1 MKIKRYTDVDR
12 RRVMDRIRSE
22 MGSDAIILSS
32 KITDEGFSLVACD
45 LDERLLDQ
53 QVAGGKER
61 SLSLVVDEPEQ
72 APMQPDESVSNLQE
86 ELSKLRTLIEVEL
99 PKMAQGNS
107 APVTAPAD
115 PAFSLA
121 ARLERF
127 GFSLAFSKTLQSQVG
142 QVSESQSGWKK
153 ALQIVEGRICDHPDA
168 GFDLRGHY
176 AVIGPAG
183 SGKTA
188 TLCKIAAQCQR
199 SLGRDAIGIIS
210 VDRKR
215 LGAHQQIGQ
224 FAKHMKLSA
233 VSVTNWS
240 DLKSAQQKFADKKL
254 VLIDTPPLQQGDD
267 LGHYLAGLEETGHK
281 VQSLYCFAA
290 TSSRELLLDHARI
303 AKASGLSAVVT
314 RVDECPSLVPV
325 VEALARTS
333 LPLFFLCDGSSISR
347 SIRAAK
353 SQELL
358 QMALK
363 LYRDTRA
370 QARQSHARQEL
381 SA

>member
-22 MGSDAIILSS
+22 MGPDAIILSS

-61 SLSLVVDEPEQ
+61 SLTLVVDQQEQ
-72 APMQPDESVSNLQE
+72 AAVQPDESVSNLQE
-86 ELSKLRTLIEVEL
+86 ELNKLRELIEVEL
-99 PKMAQGNS
+99 PKVARGNS
-107 APVTAPAD
+107 VVAPEPID
-115 PAFSLA
+115 LSFSLA

-127 GFSLAFSKTLQSQVG
+127 GFSLPFSKTLQSQVG
-142 QVSESQSGWKK
+142 EVSEPQTGWKK

-168 GFDLRGHY
+168 GFNLRGHY
-176 AVIGPAG
+176 ALIGPAG

-188 TLCKIAAQCQR
+188 TLCKIATQCQR

-233 VSVTNWS
+233 VSVTSWS
-240 DLKSAQQKFADKKL
+240 DLKRAQQKFADKKL

-267 LGHYLAGLEETGHK
+267 LGHYLSGLEETGHK

-290 TSSRELLLDHARI
+290 TSSRELLLEHARI

-314 RVDECPSLVPV
+314 RADECLSLVPV
-325 VEALARTS
+325 IEALARTS
-333 LPLFFLCDGSSISR
+333 LPLFFLCDGSSIR
-347 SIRAAK
+347 RDIRAAK
-353 SQELL
+353 SQEIL
-358 QMALK
+358 QLTLK
-363 LYRDTRA
+363 LYRDARA
-370 QARQSHARQEL
+370 QVRRSNARQEL